1 MKINKTPIQKAEE
14 FGFQKPAVYK
24 IKVQGEING
33 SLANRLGGLQINV
46 NRSKSN
52 TLETVLIG
60 QINDQAALSGL
71 LTTLYDFHIP
81 IISVNMLH
89 DDPSDKA

>member
-46 NRSKSN
+46 NRSKAN

-71 LTTLYDFHIP
+71 LNTLYDFHIP